1 MFNICLLRRHLY
13 TIQWHMTTLWYRSW
27 LFGSFAMTPIAVMNR
42 IFHSEMAVTARAC
55 GTCTQ
60 FKTKHQSKHQR
71 VLPAYMALHKI
82 VGYLTVIINVFG
94 FYSHWRVWYKS
105 EKAFGM
111 CSKWHYTTRGLAYGD
126 MTTSPDGL
134 VVMSP
139 SANLPRCVMA
149 FWTHAHAFSLYKC
162 SYIKNVLLETEHS

>member
-1 MFNICLLRRHLY
+1 MITPRHSNDKCFHRAGGDSICQFAHHISNVSECQSLHDSDTVKSSKLKNVRWKLNICLLRRHLY

-82 VGYLTVIINVFG
+82 VGYLTVITNVFG
-94 FYSHWRVWYKS
+94 FYSHWKV
-105 EKAFGM
+105 
-111 CSKWHYTTRGLAYGD
+111 
-126 MTTSPDGL
+126 
-134 VVMSP
+134 
-139 SANLPRCVMA
+139 
-149 FWTHAHAFSLYKC
+149 
-162 SYIKNVLLETEHS
+162 